1 MFPLSLELTAIVI
14 ASGIRFLTIF
24 NLRDVIEVTLSADF
38 YTELFTLYLDIS
50 RECEIADF

>member
-24 NLRDVIEVTLSADF
+24 NLRGVIEVTLSADF